1 VNSEVL
7 ACVENGLLR
16 VTINRPEK
24 RNPLSRA
31 VLARLREVFE
41 EHCRNDDLVLALLC
55 GAGDRSFAAG
65 GDLRDLEEVRT
76 EGQARAL
83 FDLGNRALQA
93 IRTFPVP
100 VVAALNGIALGGG
113 AELAVACDVRIAAA
127 HARVGFV
134 QGTLNISTAWGGGS
148 DLAAILGPARSLE
161 LLCSARALSA
171 SEAHAAGLV
180 EAVAPAGEPFAAFV
194 ERFLAPWMKQ
204 RPQVMRAFKWQSA
217 ARKLGMERAHTD
229 LRDRDLFAYAWCHA
243 EHWQA
248 AKDIL
253 GMPSA
258 RHGVD
263 DIDEKNAKP

>member
-7 ACVENGLLR
+7 TSVEGGLLR
-16 VTINRPEK
+16 VTLNRPEK

-31 VLARLREVFE
+31 ALARLQEVFDE
-41 EHCRNDDLVLALLC
+41 QRGNAELVLAVLS

-76 EGQARAL
+76 EEQARAL
-83 FDLGNRALQA
+83 FDLGNGAFQA

-113 AELAVACDVRIAAA
+113 AELAVACDMRVAAA
-127 HARVGFV
+127 HARIGFV
-134 QGTLNISTAWGGGS
+134 QGTLNIPTAWGGGS
-148 DLAAILGPARSLE
+148 DLASILGPARGLE
-161 LLCSARALSA
+161 LLCSARVLSA
-171 SEAHAAGLV
+171 VEAYAAGLFD
-180 EAVAPAGEPFAAFV
+180 AVAPEGEPFAAFV
-194 ERFLAPWMKQ
+194 ERYAAPWMKQ

-217 ARKLGMERAHTD
+217 ARKLGMARADAD
-229 LRDRDLFAYAWCHA
+229 LRDRDLFASAWCHA

-253 GMPSA
+253 SKEP
-258 RHGVD
+258 
-263 DIDEKNAKP
+263 KK

>member
-7 ACVENGLLR
+7 ASVDDGLLR

-31 VLARLREVFE
+31 VLARLQEVFE
-41 EHCRNDDLVLALLC
+41 QQRHNDDLVLAVVS
-55 GAGDRSFAAG
+55 GAGERSFAAG
-65 GDLRDLEEVRT
+65 GDLHDLEEVRT
-76 EGQARAL
+76 LEQARAL
-83 FDLGNRALQA
+83 YDLGNGAFQA
-93 IRTFPVP
+93 IRSFPVP

-127 HARVGFV
+127 HARIGFV
-134 QGTLNISTAWGGGS
+134 QGTLNIPTAWGGGS

-161 LLCSARALSA
+161 LLCSACVLSA
-171 SEAHAAGLV
+171 AEAHAAGLV
-180 EAVAPAGEPFAAFV
+180 EAVAAEGEAFAAFV
-194 ERFLAPWMKQ
+194 ARYAAPWMKQ

-217 ARKLGMERAHTD
+217 AHKLGMARALAD
-229 LRDRDLFAYAWCHA
+229 MRDRDLFAHAWCHE

-253 GMPSA
+253 SKE
-258 RHGVD
+258 V
-263 DIDEKNAKP
+263 KK

>member
-1 VNSEVL
+1 MNSEVL
-7 ACVENGLLR
+7 TSIEHGLLR

-41 EHCRNDDLVLALLC
+41 EQRGNDDLVLAVLS

-76 EGQARAL
+76 LEQARAL
-83 FDLGNRALQA
+83 FDLGNGAFDA

-127 HARVGFV
+127 HARIGFV
-134 QGTLNISTAWGGGS
+134 QGTLNIPTAWGGGS
-148 DLAAILGPARSLE
+148 DLAAILGPARGLE
-161 LLCSARALSA
+161 LLCSARVLSA
-171 SEAHAAGLV
+171 GEAQAAGLV
-180 EAVAPAGEPFAAFV
+180 EAVAPEGEPFTAFV
-194 ERFLAPWMKQ
+194 ERFLAPWIKQ

-217 ARKLGMERAHTD
+217 ARKLAMARAHAD
-229 LRDRDLFAYAWCHA
+229 MRDRDLFAHAWCHA

-253 GMPSA
+253 NKEE
-258 RHGVD
+258 R
-263 DIDEKNAKP
+263 K

>member
-1 VNSEVL
+1 MNSDIL
-7 ACVENGLLR
+7 TSVESGLLR
-16 VTINRPEK
+16 VTINRAEK

-31 VLARLREVFE
+31 VLARLQEVFE
-41 EHCRNDDLVLALLC
+41 AQRGNDALVLALVS

-76 EGQARAL
+76 LEQARAL
-83 FDLGNRALQA
+83 FDLGNGAFDA

-100 VVAALNGIALGGG
+100 VVAALNGLALGGG

-127 HARVGFV
+127 HARIGFV
-134 QGTLNISTAWGGGS
+134 QGTLNIPTAWGGGS

-161 LLCSARALSA
+161 LLCSARVLSA
-171 SEAHAAGLV
+171 AEAHAAGLI
-180 EAVAPAGEPFAAFV
+180 EAVAAEGEPFAAFV
-194 ERFLAPWMKQ
+194 ERYLGPWMKQ

-217 ARKLGMERAHTD
+217 ARKQGMGRAHAEQ
-229 LRDRDLFAYAWCHA
+229 RDRDLFAHAWCHA

-253 GMPSA
+253 SK
-258 RHGVD
+258 
-263 DIDEKNAKP
+263 EAK